1 MTVYTVALPKGGTT
15 KTTTAAEVV
24 AELARCGR
32 RVLAVDVDRQGN
44 LTSRMGVGAD
54 SEVAAVAADVLV
66 GEASAVDAAIE
77 APSVP
82 GAWVLVGTHHL
93 ASLDQR
99 PEVITALRDH
109 LPEPEVSRQ
118 WDDVVIDTPPALGLV
133 TLAALAA
140 ADVVIAA
147 VACETEAVQAVGE
160 IVHLIRTRV
169 APRLRPGQQL
179 HWIVPTRFD
188 GRRRLDNEV
197 VDTLQE
203 HFPGRVTK
211 PIREAVAARDAFTA
225 GMPVTVYDPR
235 SGIADDYREA
245 IATIMETTDQT
256 GRTEETKE
264 TE

>member
-54 SEVAAVAADVLV
+54 SEVA
-66 GEASAVDAAIE
+66 
-77 APSVP
+77 
-82 GAWVLVGTHHL
+82 
-93 ASLDQR
+93 
-99 PEVITALRDH
+99 
-109 LPEPEVSRQ
+109 
-118 WDDVVIDTPPALGLV
+118 
-133 TLAALAA
+133 AA

-245 IATIMETTDQT
+245 IATIIKTTDQT
-256 GRTEETKE
+256 DQTEETKE

>member
-24 AELARCGR
+24 AELARRGR

-82 GAWVLVGTHHL
+82 GAWVLAGTHAL
-93 ASLDQR
+93 ASLDQQ

-118 WDDVVIDTPPALGLV
+118 WDDVV
-133 TLAALAA
+133 
-140 ADVVIAA
+140 AA

-203 HFPGRVTK
+203 NFPGRVTK

-245 IATIMETTDQT
+245 VAAIIETTSQ
-256 GRTEETKE
+256 TEETKE